1 MRITRPVVLGGLAA
15 VGLTLAA
22 VATSCHV
29 YTKASFDVP
38 VGADY
43 RVRTYQV
50 RTPLRIAGET
60 ARGMGPHP
68 SMAEPPGAEPGYETW
83 LVQGERRV
91 VRVFEGIPRSA
102 AAREDGR
109 FYAYLAP
116 GSGPLLRV
124 VRVRDGRVVSYD
136 VPRQAYVFWEGPGL
150 VRLVDRDPAGTV
162 TFLHEIQLEAA
173 FLADG

>member
-1 MRITRPVVLGGLAA
+1 MKITRPVVLGGLAA
-15 VGLTLAA
+15 VGLTVAA
-22 VATSCHV
+22 AATSCQV

-43 RVRTYQV
+43 RVRAYQV

-60 ARGMGPHP
+60 AREMGPHP
-68 SMAEPPGAEPGYETW
+68 SMAEPPGARPGYETW
-83 LVQGERRV
+83 LVQGQRRI
-91 VRVFEGIPRSA
+91 VRVFEGIPRPA

-124 VRVRDGRVVSYD
+124 VRVRDGREVAHE
-136 VPRQAYVFWEGPGL
+136 VPRQAYVFWEGSGV
-150 VRLVDRDPAGTV
+150 VRLVERDPSGAI
-162 TFLHEIQLEAA
+162 TFLHEIRLEPA
-173 FLADG
+173 FLAGG